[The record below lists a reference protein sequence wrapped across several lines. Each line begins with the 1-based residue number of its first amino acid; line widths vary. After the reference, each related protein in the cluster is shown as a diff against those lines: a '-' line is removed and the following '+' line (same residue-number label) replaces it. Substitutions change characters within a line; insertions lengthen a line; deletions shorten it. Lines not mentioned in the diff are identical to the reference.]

1 MRIGELA
8 GLVGISTRAI
18 RHYHRVGLLPEP
30 ARKANGYREYSLRDA
45 VELARVRRLTEL
57 GLSLDEV
64 GDALAGDAGRD
75 LVEILRE
82 LDADLARQEADLRR
96 RRARLAQ
103 LLRQAE
109 AGGEPSEQAP
119 VSPELAGLFDRMAH
133 VAAGRP
139 GPEPAMAAKDR
150 DLMALLE
157 TASPGPRHRLAR
169 RAHPTLDSDPGAV
182 ERAYAVYAR
191 LDELAGSPA
200 DDPRVEAAAQAI
212 VAAIPE
218 PARQA
223 IRFPDGDLEE
233 TGFAAAFYADFA
245 PAQAAAI
252 RRAAADATPDAK
264 ETWRHVMTSEIT
276 SPAANVELVRAG
288 FQAFNAGDADECMAR
303 IAPDLI
309 INLAELPEPRHGRE
323 AWRQGFEMM
332 RHAFPDLRAHI
343 EDIVAAGDKVAVRL
357 RFRGTHPG
365 EFLGFAATG
374 RTVEYVSHEFYRIAG
389 GLIAEEWICSDTAT
403 LLRQLS

>member
-18 RHYHRVGLLPEP
+18 RHYHDVGLLAEP

-75 LVEILRE
+75 LTEILRE
-82 LDADLARQEADLRR
+82 LDADLARQEAGLRQR
-96 RRARLAQ
+96 RGRLAE

-109 AGGEPSEQAP
+109 AGGQPSGQSP
-119 VSPELAGLFDRMAH
+119 VSPGLAGLFGRMAE
-133 VAAGRP
+133 VAAERP

-157 TASPGPRHRLAR
+157 TMAPAR
-169 RAHPTLDSDPGAV
+169 GTGTRGAGAAGDGAAGDGAGSDGAESDGARGDGWLEVLTRTLDSDPGAV

-191 LDELAGSPA
+191 LDELAECPV

-218 PARQA
+218 PARKA
-223 IRFPDGDLEE
+223 IRFPAGDLEE
-233 TGFAAAFYADFA
+233 TGFGAAFYADFA

-252 RRAAADATPDAK
+252 RRAIELMKESTP
-264 ETWRHVMTSEIT
+264 
-276 SPAANVELVRAG
+276 
-288 FQAFNAGDADECMAR
+288 
-303 IAPDLI
+303 
-309 INLAELPEPRHGRE
+309 
-323 AWRQGFEMM
+323 
-332 RHAFPDLRAHI
+332 
-343 EDIVAAGDKVAVRL
+343 
-357 RFRGTHPG
+357 
-365 EFLGFAATG
+365 
-374 RTVEYVSHEFYRIAG
+374 
-389 GLIAEEWICSDTAT
+389 
-403 LLRQLS
+403 

>member
-18 RHYHRVGLLPEP
+18 RHYHDVGLLAEP

-64 GDALAGDAGRD
+64 RDALAGDAGRD
-75 LVEILRE
+75 LTEILRE
-82 LDADLARQEADLRR
+82 LDADLARQEADLRQ
-96 RRARLAQ
+96 RRARLAR

-109 AGGEPSEQAP
+109 AGGQPSEQAP
-119 VSPELAGLFDRMAH
+119 VSAGLAGLFGRMAD
-133 VAAGRP
+133 VAAERP

-157 TASPGPRHRLAR
+157 TAAPASGTGVRGTGAR
-169 RAHPTLDSDPGAV
+169 GTGARGAGAGGTGAEGAGWLDVLTRTLDCDPGAV

-191 LDELAGSPA
+191 LDELAECPV
-200 DDPRVEAAAQAI
+200 DDPRVEATARAI

-218 PARQA
+218 PARRA

-233 TGFAAAFYADFA
+233 TGFGAAFYADFA

-252 RRAAADATPDAK
+252 RRAIELMKESTP
-264 ETWRHVMTSEIT
+264 
-276 SPAANVELVRAG
+276 
-288 FQAFNAGDADECMAR
+288 
-303 IAPDLI
+303 
-309 INLAELPEPRHGRE
+309 
-323 AWRQGFEMM
+323 
-332 RHAFPDLRAHI
+332 
-343 EDIVAAGDKVAVRL
+343 
-357 RFRGTHPG
+357 
-365 EFLGFAATG
+365 
-374 RTVEYVSHEFYRIAG
+374 
-389 GLIAEEWICSDTAT
+389 
-403 LLRQLS
+403 

>member
-8 GLVGISTRAI
+8 DLIGISTRAI
-18 RHYHRVGLLPEP
+18 RHYHRIGLLAEP
-30 ARKANGYREYSLRDA
+30 ARRANGYREYSLRDA

-64 GDALAGDAGRD
+64 SDTLAGDASRD

-82 LDADLARQEADLRR
+82 LDADLARQEADLGR

-109 AGGEPSEQAP
+109 EGGKPAEQAP

-139 GPEPAMAAKDR
+139 GPEPAAAAKDR

-157 TASPGPRHRLAR
+157 TAGS
-169 RAHPTLDSDPGAV
+169 AHGSGWLDVLTRTLNSDPGAV

-191 LDELAGSPA
+191 LDELADAPA
-200 DDPRVEAAAQAI
+200 DDPRVEATAQAI

-223 IRFPDGDLEE
+223 IRFPAGHLEE
-233 TGFAAAFYADFA
+233 MDGGFTAAFYADFD

-252 RRAAADATPDAK
+252 RGAVDLMREDTP
-264 ETWRHVMTSEIT
+264 
-276 SPAANVELVRAG
+276 
-288 FQAFNAGDADECMAR
+288 
-303 IAPDLI
+303 
-309 INLAELPEPRHGRE
+309 
-323 AWRQGFEMM
+323 
-332 RHAFPDLRAHI
+332 
-343 EDIVAAGDKVAVRL
+343 
-357 RFRGTHPG
+357 
-365 EFLGFAATG
+365 
-374 RTVEYVSHEFYRIAG
+374 
-389 GLIAEEWICSDTAT
+389 
-403 LLRQLS
+403 

>member
-18 RHYHRVGLLPEP
+18 RHYHRIGLLAEP
-30 ARKANGYREYSLRDA
+30 GRKANGYREYSLRDA

-57 GLSLDEV
+57 GLSLEEV

-82 LDADLARQEADLRR
+82 LDADLARQEAGLRQR
-96 RRARLAQ
+96 RTQLAQ

-109 AGGEPSEQAP
+109 AGGELSVQAP
-119 VSPELAGLFDRMAH
+119 VSPGLAELFDRMTH
-133 VAAGRP
+133 VASAKP
-139 GPEPAMAAKDR
+139 GPESAMAAKDR

-157 TASPGPRHRLAR
+157 TASPADGTGWVDVLTR
-169 RAHPTLDSDPGAV
+169 TLTDPGAV
-182 ERAYAVYAR
+182 DRAYAVYAR

-200 DDPRVEAAAQAI
+200 DDPRVEATAQAI

-233 TGFAAAFYADFA
+233 TDGGFAAAFYADFA

-252 RRAAADATPDAK
+252 RRAIGLMGGP
-264 ETWRHVMTSEIT
+264 
-276 SPAANVELVRAG
+276 
-288 FQAFNAGDADECMAR
+288 
-303 IAPDLI
+303 
-309 INLAELPEPRHGRE
+309 GR
-323 AWRQGFEMM
+323 
-332 RHAFPDLRAHI
+332 
-343 EDIVAAGDKVAVRL
+343 AAG
-357 RFRGTHPG
+357 P
-365 EFLGFAATG
+365 
-374 RTVEYVSHEFYRIAG
+374 AG
-389 GLIAEEWICSDTAT
+389 SVGGDRS
-403 LLRQLS
+403 

>member
-82 LDADLARQEADLRR
+82 LDADLARQETDLRQ

-103 LLRQAE
+103 MLRQAE
-109 AGGEPSEQAP
+109 AGGKLSEQAP
-119 VSPELAGLFDRMAH
+119 VSAGLAELFDRMAR

-157 TASPGPRHRLAR
+157 TASLAHGTGWLDVLTR
-169 RAHPTLDSDPGAV
+169 TLNSDPGAT

-191 LDELAGSPA
+191 LDELAGSPV
-200 DDPRVEAAAQAI
+200 DDPGSRRQPRISSMPSRSRRGRRSGSLTAALRKRMRVS
-212 VAAIPE
+212 P
-218 PARQA
+218 R
-223 IRFPDGDLEE
+223 LS
-233 TGFAAAFYADFA
+233 
-245 PAQAAAI
+245 
-252 RRAAADATPDAK
+252 TP
-264 ETWRHVMTSEIT
+264 T
-276 SPAANVELVRAG
+276 SPR
-288 FQAFNAGDADECMAR
+288 
-303 IAPDLI
+303 
-309 INLAELPEPRHGRE
+309 PRPPRS
-323 AWRQGFEMM
+323 
-332 RHAFPDLRAHI
+332 
-343 EDIVAAGDKVAVRL
+343 AVPS
-357 RFRGTHPG
+357 T
-365 EFLGFAATG
+365 
-374 RTVEYVSHEFYRIAG
+374 
-389 GLIAEEWICSDTAT
+389 
-403 LLRQLS
+403 

>member
-8 GLVGISTRAI
+8 GLVGVSTRAI

-82 LDADLARQEADLRR
+82 LDADLARQEADLRQ

-109 AGGEPSEQAP
+109 AGGTLSEQAP
-119 VSPELAGLFDRMAH
+119 VSAGLAGLFDRMAR
-133 VAAGRP
+133 VAVGRP
-139 GPEPAMAAKDR
+139 GPEPATAAKDR
-150 DLMALLE
+150 DVMALLE
-157 TASPGPRHRLAR
+157 TASAVRGTGWLDVLTR
-169 RAHPTLDSDPGAV
+169 TLNSDPEGV

-191 LDELAGSPA
+191 LDELAGSPV
-200 DDPRVEAAAQAI
+200 DDPRVEATAQAI

-223 IRFPDGDLEE
+223 IRFPDGGLEE
-233 TGFAAAFYADFA
+233 TDDGFAAAFYADFA

-252 RRAAADATPDAK
+252 RRA
-264 ETWRHVMTSEIT
+264 
-276 SPAANVELVRAG
+276 
-288 FQAFNAGDADECMAR
+288 
-303 IAPDLI
+303 
-309 INLAELPEPRHGRE
+309 INLMSQA
-323 AWRQGFEMM
+323 RQ
-332 RHAFPDLRAHI
+332 
-343 EDIVAAGDKVAVRL
+343 
-357 RFRGTHPG
+357 
-365 EFLGFAATG
+365 
-374 RTVEYVSHEFYRIAG
+374 S
-389 GLIAEEWICSDTAT
+389 
-403 LLRQLS
+403 

>member
-8 GLVGISTRAI
+8 SLVGISTRAV

-64 GDALAGDAGRD
+64 GHALAGDARRD

-82 LDADLARQEADLRR
+82 LDADLAHQEEDLRR
-96 RRARLAQ
+96 RRGRLAP
-103 LLRQAE
+103 LLQQAE
-109 AGGEPSEQAP
+109 AGSRLSEQAP

-157 TASPGPRHRLAR
+157 TAPPGRDTGWLDMLTQ
-169 RAHPTLDSDPGAV
+169 TLNSDPGAV
-182 ERAYAVYAR
+182 GRAYAVYAR

-200 DDPRVEAAAQAI
+200 DDPRVEATAQAI
-212 VAAIPE
+212 VAALPE
-218 PARQA
+218 QARKA
-223 IRFPDGDLEE
+223 LRFPDGDLEE
-233 TGFAAAFYADFA
+233 ADVGFAGAFFADFA

-252 RRAAADATPDAK
+252 RRAAGLMRQARRND
-264 ETWRHVMTSEIT
+264 EQESTS
-276 SPAANVELVRAG
+276 
-288 FQAFNAGDADECMAR
+288 
-303 IAPDLI
+303 
-309 INLAELPEPRHGRE
+309 
-323 AWRQGFEMM
+323 
-332 RHAFPDLRAHI
+332 
-343 EDIVAAGDKVAVRL
+343 
-357 RFRGTHPG
+357 
-365 EFLGFAATG
+365 
-374 RTVEYVSHEFYRIAG
+374 
-389 GLIAEEWICSDTAT
+389 
-403 LLRQLS
+403 

>member
-18 RHYHRVGLLPEP
+18 RHYHRVGLLAEP

-64 GDALAGDAGRD
+64 GAALAGDADRD

-109 AGGEPSEQAP
+109 AGGQPAEQAP
-119 VSPELAGLFDRMAH
+119 VSPGLAGLFGHMAR
-133 VAAGRP
+133 VAAERP

-157 TASPGPRHRLAR
+157 TAAQALDTEAGGTGWLDVLTR
-169 RAHPTLDSDPGAV
+169 TLNSDPGAA

-200 DDPRVEAAAQAI
+200 DDPRVEATAQAI
-212 VAAIPE
+212 VAALPE
-218 PARQA
+218 PVRQA

-233 TGFAAAFYADFA
+233 TGFGAAFYADFA

-252 RRAAADATPDAK
+252 RRAIGLMRK
-264 ETWRHVMTSEIT
+264 ETT
-276 SPAANVELVRAG
+276 P
-288 FQAFNAGDADECMAR
+288 
-303 IAPDLI
+303 
-309 INLAELPEPRHGRE
+309 
-323 AWRQGFEMM
+323 
-332 RHAFPDLRAHI
+332 
-343 EDIVAAGDKVAVRL
+343 
-357 RFRGTHPG
+357 
-365 EFLGFAATG
+365 
-374 RTVEYVSHEFYRIAG
+374 
-389 GLIAEEWICSDTAT
+389 
-403 LLRQLS
+403 